1 MPEGEEKQQAGANKT
16 AKTSG
21 SPFSALSGSDN
32 RQPDLNP
39 ENKNKIEAKVL
50 ARTLEKKGASK
61 EGGALGETPG
71 GFRANEDLSDK
82 KIGAGS
88 ARRGSSVKASGIAQS
103 DAQSNST
110 NPISEEQYNKNQAE
124 GIMNKPQ
131 SVRGVREEMQKRN
144 MQSNPHLFQRRGKNG
159 DVGVGRPV
167 SFSNSKG
174 IGPNAVIGSENRRLP
189 ESGTSRM
196 SSASAISGGGAQRA
210 ENPAERRRR
219 EMDLEG
225 RKRLAEK
232 FKTRMVSSLQ
242 RGHEEIS
249 SFDYFLLFMIFAIS
263 VAADILDL
271 VIDLTG
277 VGAFFAPILSLFTT
291 IILAI
296 LWWVVGGEY
305 RAKNLKGLGVAT
317 FVEAIPFVDL
327 LPTNTF
333 ESVKALILM
342 MSSKK
347 GGGMADSGSSSFSST
362 FRRYVA
368 N

>member
-1 MPEGEEKQQAGANKT
+1 MPEGEEKQQQTGANKT
-16 AKTSG
+16 AKTFG
-21 SPFSALSGSDN
+21 SPFGALSGSDN
-32 RQPDLNP
+32 RQPDLSS
-39 ENKNKIEAKVL
+39 EDKNKIEAKVS

-61 EGGALGETPG
+61 RGGALGETPG

-82 KIGAGS
+82 IRTDS
-88 ARRGSSVKASGIAQS
+88 ARRGNSEKEDGIAQS
-103 DAQSNST
+103 DTQSNST

-131 SVRGVREEMQKRN
+131 SVRSVREEMQKRN

-159 DVGVGRPV
+159 EVGMGRPV

-189 ESGTSRM
+189 ESGTSRTT
-196 SSASAISGGGAQRA
+196 SGAISGGGAQRA
-210 ENPAERRRR
+210 ENSTERRRK
-219 EMDLEG
+219 EMDLKG

-232 FKTRMVSSLQ
+232 FKTRMASLQ
-242 RGHEEIS
+242 GGHEEIS

-277 VGAFFAPILSLFTT
+277 VGAFFAPIMSLFTT

-317 FVEAIPFVDL
+317 FVEAIPLVDL

-333 ESVKALILM
+333 ESVKALMLM
-342 MSSKK
+342 ISGKK
-347 GGGMADSGSSSFSST
+347 AGKAASNGNSF
-362 FRRYVA
+362 F
-368 N
+368 